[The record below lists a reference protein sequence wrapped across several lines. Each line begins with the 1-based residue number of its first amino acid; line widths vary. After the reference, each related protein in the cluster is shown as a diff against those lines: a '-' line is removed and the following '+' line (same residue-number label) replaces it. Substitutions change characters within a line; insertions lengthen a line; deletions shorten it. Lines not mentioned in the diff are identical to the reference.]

1 MVSQELTVFL
11 LDFEKKF
18 ISMYQSGNKVDDDDE
33 ANPNDDSEGDE
44 DTNEAAEH
52 QEAAAN
58 ADAKKEQ
65 QVETEEA
72 NEGFRHRE
80 TDVIES
86 LIKNEMKSFENEEI
100 EKEEKSEA

>member
-1 MVSQELTVFL
+1 
-11 LDFEKKF
+11 
-18 ISMYQSGNKVDDDDE
+18 MYQSGNKVDDDDE

-65 QVETEEA
+65 QVETEEV